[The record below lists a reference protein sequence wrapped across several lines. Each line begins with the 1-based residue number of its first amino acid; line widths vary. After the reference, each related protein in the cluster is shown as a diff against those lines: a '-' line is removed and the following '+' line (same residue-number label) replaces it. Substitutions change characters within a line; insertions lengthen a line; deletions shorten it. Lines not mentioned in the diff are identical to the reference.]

1 MSLSGLLV
9 ATNFFP
15 GLFGLCLGAACS
27 AKSTVLGSQ
36 KDCWLLFSP
45 SQVLVFSRFLRP
57 WPKNAPKTH
66 GKTKK
71 NKKKQLEVFATV
83 SVQQYQLLIF
93 LCFLFSCFLG
103 SWEKKIA
110 LTNIHWHSFHPS
122 TFYIDVFIELLIL
135 ATEPLE
141 KMYRKNN
148 SITHLF
154 RHSIGLMFYWY
165 AEVLVSHV

>member
-57 WPKNAPKTH
+57 WPKNAPKPME
-66 GKTKK
+66 KQ
-71 NKKKQLEVFATV
+71 KKQKKTTRGFCNCVSPTISVAHFSVFFV
-83 SVQQYQLLIF
+83 
-93 LCFLFSCFLG
+93 FLFLGFLG
-103 SWEKKIA
+103 KKIA

>member
-57 WPKNAPKTH
+57 WPKNAPKPMEKQ
-66 GKTKK
+66 KTKK
-71 NKKKQLEVFATV
+71 NNSRFLQLCQ
-83 SVQQYQLLIF
+83 SN
-93 LCFLFSCFLG
+93 
-103 SWEKKIA
+103 
-110 LTNIHWHSFHPS
+110 NIS
-122 TFYIDVFIELLIL
+122 
-135 ATEPLE
+135 
-141 KMYRKNN
+141 
-148 SITHLF
+148 
-154 RHSIGLMFYWY
+154 
-165 AEVLVSHV
+165 